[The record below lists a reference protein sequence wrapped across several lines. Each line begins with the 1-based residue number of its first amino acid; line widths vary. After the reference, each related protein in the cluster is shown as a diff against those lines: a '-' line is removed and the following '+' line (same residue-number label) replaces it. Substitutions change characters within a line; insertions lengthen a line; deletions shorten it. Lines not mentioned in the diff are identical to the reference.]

1 MLVGFIGA
9 PISGKTTIAAKM
21 FATLKEQGNA
31 AELIVEEA
39 RHYIAKLR
47 YDNQMSPNDKVTLD
61 DTDQLKITGAQK
73 EREDM
78 MKYGC
83 GYDTIIVSDSSVFN
97 TALYLSNGF
106 LDVPDRPFFKNLK
119 GHYDLLFYCH
129 PIPVKTL
136 PDDPNRI
143 HNLEE
148 IRKLQ
153 IKSLKLLNILKRLD
167 IKVVELLGSLS
178 LEQRYNDACSATMSH
193 YLEMAK
199 RV

>member
-21 FATLKEQGNA
+21 FSTLKEQGNS

-39 RHYIAKLR
+39 RHYIARYRYSNKLSHK
-47 YDNQMSPNDKVTLD
+47 DPITLTD
-61 DTDQLKITGAQK
+61 DDQLRIASKQK
-73 EREDM
+73 EIEEV

-83 GYDTIIVSDSSVFN
+83 GFDTIIVSDSSIFN

-106 LDVPDRPFFKNLK
+106 LDVPDRPFFKALK
-119 GHYDLLFYCH
+119 GHYDVLFYCH
-129 PIPVKTL
+129 PIPVKVL

-143 HNLEE
+143 HDLEH
-148 IRKLQ
+148 
-153 IKSLKLLNILKRLD
+153 IKRIQEKSVKLLNILKGLN
-167 IKVVELLGSLS
+167 IKVVELLGSLT
-178 LEQRYNDACSATMSH
+178 LEQRYQDACSATMDH
-193 YLEMAK
+193 YLEVAK